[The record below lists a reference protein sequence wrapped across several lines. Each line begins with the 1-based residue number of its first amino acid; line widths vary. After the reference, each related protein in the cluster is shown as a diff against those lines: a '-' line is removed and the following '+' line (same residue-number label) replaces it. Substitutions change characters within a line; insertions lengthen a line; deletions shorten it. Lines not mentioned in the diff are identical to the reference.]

1 MAEWLYE
8 KGLGEN
14 RALLL
19 DGGRAVEAHLEVFPA
34 PLQPGDVLS
43 MRVIEIQVQGRRGI
57 VRLSA
62 PGDAPDTNPD
72 FEAILEPLP
81 ERTSLKS
88 EVLVE
93 IVREPMFD
101 GRVHKRAKARLA
113 APDAIP
119 GGASALRDR
128 IEATDHPIRTV
139 DPHGPDLLEE
149 AGWTVQDGVLKNA
162 EGQTFAF
169 EILITNGADDIIGAA
184 TIYVEA
190 LKRLGI
196 EAKITSVVDK

>member
-93 IVREPMFD
+93 IVREPIFD
-101 GRVHKRAKARLA
+101 GRVHKRTKARPA

-149 AGWTVQDGVLKNA
+149 AGLLRATWFVAGLIRISGTLIILAGMVLALAYAVPKPSRAHNPPSWRNA
-162 EGQTFAF
+162 YE
-169 EILITNGADDIIGAA
+169 
-184 TIYVEA
+184 
-190 LKRLGI
+190 
-196 EAKITSVVDK
+196 DKWRR